1 MKKDESLLPVLMN
14 QVKDKIA
21 EIRNVD
27 VIADADVAALYGVE
41 TREIN
46 RAVRNNLDKFP
57 PHYMFD
63 LSNS

>member
-27 VIADADVAALYGVE
+27 VIADADVAALYGVD
-41 TREIN
+41 TRLFSYWDCI
-46 RAVRNNLDKFP
+46 RPLCIQ
-57 PHYMFD
+57 
-63 LSNS
+63 